1 MLLRVAG
8 IVNDSIVD
16 GPGLRMTVFVQGCP
30 HHCEGCHNPDT
41 HPLDGGELIEV
52 SEIARRA
59 FDNPL
64 LDGLTFSGGEPF
76 LQCEALCEL
85 ADLAIAKG
93 FNIIAYT
100 GYTWEELI
108 GRKDAFE
115 LIKRCK
121 YVIDGPFI
129 LEQKSLMLN
138 FRGSKNQRIIDVKKS
153 LEEGKVFC
161 VEL

>member
-1 MLLRVAG
+1 MLLRTAG

-16 GPGLRMTVFVQGCP
+16 GPGMRMTVFVQGCP
-30 HHCEGCHNPDT
+30 HNCKGCHNPDT
-41 HPLDGGELIEV
+41 HPLDGGELIDTGD
-52 SEIARRA
+52 IAERA
-59 FDNPL
+59 FENPL

-76 LQCEALCEL
+76 LQSEALCDL
-85 ADLAIAKG
+85 ADRVIARG
-93 FNIIAYT
+93 LNVISYT
-100 GYTWEELI
+100 GYLWEELME
-108 GRKDAFE
+108 RDDAKE

-138 FRGSKNQRIIDVKKS
+138 FRGSENQRIIDVAAS
-153 LEEGKVFC
+153 LESGGVCC

>member
-16 GPGLRMTVFVQGCP
+16 GPGMRMTVFVQGCS
-30 HHCEGCHNPDT
+30 HNCKGCHNPET
-41 HPLDGGELIEV
+41 HSLDGGELIDVE
-52 SEIARRA
+52 EIAQRA
-59 FDNPL
+59 FENPL

-76 LQCEALCEL
+76 LQCEALCCL
-85 ADLAIAKG
+85 ADLVQKKG
-93 FNIIAYT
+93 LNIIAYT
-100 GYTWEELI
+100 GFVWESLI
-108 GRKDAFE
+108 ERPDCME

-121 YVIDGPFI
+121 YIIDGPFI

-138 FRGSKNQRIIDVKKS
+138 FRGSKNQRIIDVQKTLLS
-153 LEEGKVFC
+153 GIVQC